1 MTRDSRSFKGVK
13 KLNNRKRPLSQKNLA
28 CVASVSNR
36 VIARKLERKHIH
48 FFLLFSQLS
57 RRTSRGNACYAG
69 YKKPSNISSLYNL
82 TNLHKVYF
90 RLTNSFLI
98 LSTYCIKKHPMT
110 MTARRR
116 SDSLYFTSA

>member
-48 FFLLFSQLS
+48 FFF
-57 RRTSRGNACYAG
+57 C
-69 YKKPSNISSLYNL
+69 SSP
-82 TNLHKVYF
+82 
-90 RLTNSFLI
+90 SFLDEPREETLATQATKNLVI
-98 LSTYCIKKHPMT
+98 YHHSTTSLICIK
-110 MTARRR
+110 
-116 SDSLYFTSA
+116 FTFD